1 MHCTFT
7 ACIYPACLTNIHL
20 ISSASRF
27 LCSTK
32 KYLFIEIAQSSGG
45 FFNKILFLNGEE
57 ITRLKQMKISIF
69 LSLD

>member
-7 ACIYPACLTNIHL
+7 ACICPACLTNIHL
-20 ISSASRF
+20 ICIRF

-32 KYLFIEIAQSSGG
+32 KYLFIEIARSSGG

-57 ITRLKQMKISIF
+57 ITQLKQMKISIL